1 MMTKA
6 VSQMLRR
13 LRWTDRFVSTIR
25 SLTPSIERRRPWEA
39 RSRTISLSAR
49 AADIASAPSLSW
61 RAIETISS
69 VNAACTS
76 SCACNLWHVADA
88 LKRFLCSLR
97 LQNKRRPP
105 ALSISSEQE
114 GMKAQKS
121 TRIRA
126 NLGVLS
132 SPLNALEHVARA
144 CGVPLSLNR
153 THDNEWCEWPQFAVL
168 SGGISLETVSPLP
181 VFGGVPQ
188 FHQTQVML
196 FTKPTS
202 AAGAA
207 ATSNTLASTAI
218 IILRPVISRAS
229 PQATAENKQSGPGCL
244 VSQTV
249 IA

>member
-13 LRWTDRFVSTIR
+13 LRWTDRFVSTTRI
-25 SLTPSIERRRPWEA
+25 LTPSIERRRPWEA

-49 AADIASAPSLSW
+49 AADIASAPSLSCA
-61 RAIETISS
+61 AIETISS

-76 SCACNLWHVADA
+76 SCACNLWHVAHA

-121 TRIRA
+121 TQIRA

-132 SPLNALEHVARA
+132 CPLNALEHVARA
-144 CGVPLSLNR
+144 CRVPLSLNR
-153 THDNEWCEWPQFAVL
+153 THDNEWFECVRVPIRRFERWHLPGNCFSFASVWWC
-168 SGGISLETVSPLP
+168 TAVSPNTGDA
-181 VFGGVPQ
+181 V
-188 FHQTQVML
+188 HKT
-196 FTKPTS
+196 TKPTKCGRRS
-202 AAGAA
+202 RYQRYFGQYCYCYY
-207 ATSNTLASTAI
+207 NT
-218 IILRPVISRAS
+218 
-229 PQATAENKQSGPGCL
+229 
-244 VSQTV
+244 
-249 IA
+249 